1 MTGLANET
9 FLSLGLLGVAIY
21 FSVLVVKGLARLWL
35 FRKLRSTA
43 VTTWPS
49 RAPAGYR
56 FLVGL
61 GCFSA
66 GLAVVTAL
74 RERPP
79 HHVYSQAVMA
89 LYFMLMMPLAMRI
102 RRGLYEDGVW
112 ADTGF
117 LPYRKIGRLAFRE
130 TPEIVLVLVP
140 RGRST
145 GSFRLRVPPGEYGT
159 VRKVLEE
166 KIRARVLV
174 PEKAILGLS
183 SS

>member
-1 MTGLANET
+1 MTGSANET
-9 FLSLGLLGVAIY
+9 VLSLGLLGVAVY
-21 FSVLVVKGLARLWL
+21 FSVLVVRGLARFLL
-35 FRKLRSTA
+35 FRRLRSTA

-49 RAPAGYR
+49 RPPTGYR
-56 FLVGL
+56 VLVGL
-61 GCFSA
+61 GALSA
-66 GLAVVTAL
+66 ALAVVTVL

-89 LYFMLMMPLAMRI
+89 VYFIAMVPLAMRI

-145 GSFRLRVPPGEYGT
+145 GSFRLRVPPDEYGA

-174 PEKAILGLS
+174 PEKAILGLAS
-183 SS
+183 S